1 MSDINLVEN
10 LDVDLFF
17 MSLSEK
23 GGHGAH
29 LHGSIDTGIGD
40 RAIAAQ
46 TRIGGADQFEHV
58 AAVFQDALRSAGWS
72 NSPIT
77 ATIDDGEHDE
87 NMGRKWSLRNA
98 IATAI
103 LTTDIGED
111 ADISKVRD
119 ILLSSRVP
127 DDSIDVTKTDK
138 SIIVTLRYLSDG
150 HGADAI
156 SEMKDQLTKIG
167 INVR

>member
-1 MSDINLVEN
+1 MDHTNLIEN
-10 LDVDLFF
+10 LDIDLFF

-23 GGHGAH
+23 GGHGSH

-46 TRIGGADQFEHV
+46 TRIGGADQFEHITSV
-58 AAVFQDALRSAGWS
+58 LQDALRSAGWS
-72 NSPIT
+72 NAPIT
-77 ATIDDGEHDE
+77 ASIDDGKHDA

-98 IATAI
+98 IATAV

-119 ILLSSRVP
+119 ILLASRVP

-138 SIIVTLRYLSDG
+138 NLIVTLRYLSDG